1 MKSTLGL
8 ALTLGFAQCSTAQIK
23 AVNSA
28 EYALM
33 SNTVEDLVIAK
44 EEIDKA
50 KLNPKTAEL
59 PKMYLVRADVYSR
72 IAGAKGNELLNGL
85 TDKAGL
91 EATISMNKFFQSTL
105 PKKED
110 DLETAIGLAGNSFA
124 AAFNESTPYFN
135 THSDSINKLKSLKSS
150 SVIIADTAGAK
161 KYSQLIQSME
171 AKDSL
176 RFNELCIYYGE
187 LVALYDKLD
196 TSMSNNLANNKITK
210 ASLME
215 TYAQVA
221 SLHTDKAT
229 RIRIIQGLVDQGN
242 VVPALVEGLGRSYIS
257 MGDTAKA
264 EACIRKALVTSN
276 NDGAMFQVLVNH
288 FVSIGKE
295 KQLFN
300 DVDKQIGIDPTS
312 RLYYTRAFLYESQEK
327 YDLAIADYKKS
338 VELDEFNYDANFN
351 LGLALMK
358 YESRKLYD
366 KRSAA
371 QGAKRKLVEQELINL
386 HIDAKKYLERALDN
400 VDYSTADQIN
410 ICKALKNACLE
421 ISDASGAEKYGQL
434 VKSMEAD
441 AAGK

>member
-1 MKSTLGL
+1 MKIQRKTTQKQQTPMNKMMKSALGL
-8 ALTLGFAQCSTAQIK
+8 AFTLGFAQCSTAQTK

-72 IAGAKGNELLNGL
+72 IARAKGNELLKGL

-91 EATISMNKFFQSTL
+91 EATICMNKFFQSNM
-105 PKKED
+105 PKKDD
-110 DLETAIGLAGNSFA
+110 DLETATGLAGNSFA
-124 AAFNESTPYFN
+124 AAFNESTPLFG
-135 THSDSINKLKSLKSS
+135 TKDF
-150 SVIIADTAGAK
+150 D
-161 KYSQLIQSME
+161 QL
-171 AKDSL
+171 
-176 RFNELCIYYGE
+176 CVYYGE
-187 LVALYDKLD
+187 LLALYDKLD
-196 TSMSNNLANNKITK
+196 TSMTNNLANNKITK

-221 SLHTDKAT
+221 SLHSDKAT
-229 RIRIIQGLVDQGN
+229 KIRILQGLVDQGN
-242 VVPALVEGLGRSYIS
+242 IVPAVVEGLSRSYIS
-257 MGDTAKA
+257 LGDTVKA
-264 EACIRKALVTSN
+264 EACIRQALAASN

-300 DVDKQIGIDPTS
+300 DVDRQIGIDPTS

-327 YDLAIADYKKS
+327 YDLAIADYRKA

-358 YESRKLYD
+358 YESRKIYEKLG
-366 KRSAA
+366 KAT
-371 QGAKRKLVEQELINL
+371 GAKRKLIEQEQITLFTE
-386 HIDAKKYLERALDN
+386 AKKYLERALDN
-400 VDYSTADQIN
+400 VNYSTTDQIN
-410 ICKALKNACLE
+410 ICKALKSACLE
-421 ISDASGAEKYGQL
+421 INDKAGADKYAQL
-434 VKSMEAD
+434 VKSMEESGD
-441 AAGK
+441 GK

>member
-1 MKSTLGL
+1 MNKIMKSTLGL

-50 KLNPKTAEL
+50 KLNPKTAEM

-105 PKKED
+105 PKKDD

-135 THSDSINKLKSLKSS
+135 S
-150 SVIIADTAGAK
+150 
-161 KYSQLIQSME
+161 
-171 AKDSL
+171 KDSL

-187 LVALYDKLD
+187 FVALYDKLD

-210 ASLME
+210 ASILE

-229 RIRIIQGLVDQGN
+229 RIKIIQGLVDQGN

-257 MGDTAKA
+257 IGDTAKA

-327 YDLAIADYKKS
+327 FDLAIADYKKAI
-338 VELDEFNYDANFN
+338 ELDEFNYDANFN

-366 KRSAA
+366 KRSSA

-386 HIDAKKYLERALDN
+386 FTDAKKYLERALDN

-410 ICKALKNACLE
+410 ICKALKSACLE
-421 ISDASGAEKYGQL
+421 ISDTIGADKYGQL

-441 AAGK
+441 AAVK

>member
-8 ALTLGFAQCSTAQIK
+8 ALTLGFAQCSTAQTK

-135 THSDSINKLKSLKSS
+135 SN
-150 SVIIADTAGAK
+150 
-161 KYSQLIQSME
+161 
-171 AKDSL
+171 DSL

-229 RIRIIQGLVDQGN
+229 RIRIIQGLVDEGN

-257 MGDTAKA
+257 IGDTAKA

-288 FVSIGKE
+288 FV
-295 KQLFN
+295 
-300 DVDKQIGIDPTS
+300 
-312 RLYYTRAFLYESQEK
+312 
-327 YDLAIADYKKS
+327 
-338 VELDEFNYDANFN
+338 
-351 LGLALMK
+351 
-358 YESRKLYD
+358 
-366 KRSAA
+366 
-371 QGAKRKLVEQELINL
+371 AKN
-386 HIDAKKYLERALDN
+386 
-400 VDYSTADQIN
+400 
-410 ICKALKNACLE
+410 
-421 ISDASGAEKYGQL
+421 
-434 VKSMEAD
+434 
-441 AAGK
+441 

>member
-1 MKSTLGL
+1 MNKIMKSTLGL

-72 IAGAKGNELLNGL
+72 IAGAKGNELLKGL

-105 PKKED
+105 PKKDD

-135 THSDSINKLKSLKSS
+135 SN
-150 SVIIADTAGAK
+150 
-161 KYSQLIQSME
+161 
-171 AKDSL
+171 DSL

-229 RIRIIQGLVDQGN
+229 RIKIIQGLVDQGN

-257 MGDTAKA
+257 IGDTAKA

-327 YDLAIADYKKS
+327 YDLAIADYKKAI
-338 VELDEFNYDANFN
+338 ELDEFNYDANFN

-386 HIDAKKYLERALDN
+386 FTDAKKYLERALDN

-410 ICKALKNACLE
+410 ICKALKSACLE
-421 ISDASGAEKYGQL
+421 ISDTIGADKYGQL

>member
-8 ALTLGFAQCSTAQIK
+8 ALTLGFAQCSTAQTK

-135 THSDSINKLKSLKSS
+135 SN
-150 SVIIADTAGAK
+150 
-161 KYSQLIQSME
+161 
-171 AKDSL
+171 DSL

-242 VVPALVEGLGRSYIS
+242 VVPALVEGLSRYYIS

-264 EACIRKALVTSN
+264 EACIRQALVTSN

>member
-135 THSDSINKLKSLKSS
+135 SN
-150 SVIIADTAGAK
+150 
-161 KYSQLIQSME
+161 
-171 AKDSL
+171 DSL

-210 ASLME
+210 ASILE

-229 RIRIIQGLVDQGN
+229 RIKIIQGLVDQGN

-264 EACIRKALVTSN
+264 EACIRQALITSN

-327 YDLAIADYKKS
+327 YDLAIADYKKAI
-338 VELDEFNYDANFN
+338 ELDEFNYDANFN

-386 HIDAKKYLERALDN
+386 FTDAKKYLERALDN

-410 ICKALKNACLE
+410 ICKALKSACLE
-421 ISDASGAEKYGQL
+421 TGDTVGAEKYGQL

>member
-1 MKSTLGL
+1 MNKVMKSALGL
-8 ALTLGFAQCSTAQIK
+8 ALTLGFAQCSTAQTK

-72 IAGAKGNELLNGL
+72 IAGAKGNELLKGL

-91 EATISMNKFFQSTL
+91 EATMSMNKFFQSTL
-105 PKKED
+105 PKKDD
-110 DLETAIGLAGNSFA
+110 DLETATGLAGNAFA
-124 AAFNESTPYFN
+124 AAFNESTPLFG
-135 THSDSINKLKSLKSS
+135 TKDF
-150 SVIIADTAGAK
+150 D
-161 KYSQLIQSME
+161 QL
-171 AKDSL
+171 
-176 RFNELCIYYGE
+176 CVYYGE
-187 LVALYDKLD
+187 LIALYDKLD
-196 TSMSNNLANNKITK
+196 TSMTNNLANNKITK
-210 ASLME
+210 SSLME

-221 SLHTDKAT
+221 SLHSDKNT
-229 RIRIIQGLVDQGN
+229 KIKILQGLVDQGN
-242 VVPALVEGLGRSYIS
+242 VVPAVVEGLGRSYLS

-264 EACIRKALVTSN
+264 EACIRQALVTSN

-295 KQLFN
+295 KQLFT

-327 YDLAIADYKKS
+327 YDLAIADYKKAI
-338 VELDEFNYDANFN
+338 ELDEFNYDANFN

-386 HIDAKKYLERALDN
+386 FTDAKKYLERALDN

-410 ICKALKNACLE
+410 ICKALKSACLE
-421 ISDASGAEKYGQL
+421 INDAAGAEKYGQL
-434 VKSMEAD
+434 VRSMEAD